1 MYRQVNR
8 LELAKIGKKKQ
19 MHSWITIKKKDFFI
33 KRNNQSTG
41 YPHNNSTEERQV
53 KNKRKR
59 LSDHEYR
66 FCDAREH
73 YCQLLV
79 SAFCLDVYTTA
90 AESFK
95 NNNPTYRNL
104 ELVLAWVKL
113 LSIFHAKKTSQRVE
127 NDHL

>member
-1 MYRQVNR
+1 MYRQANR

-19 MHSWITIKKKDFFI
+19 MHSWITIKKRIFSSKETI
-33 KRNNQSTG
+33 KVQDD
-41 YPHNNSTEERQV
+41 PHNNSTEERQV

-73 YCQLLV
+73 YFQLLV
-79 SAFCLDVYTTA
+79 NAFCLDVYTTA

-104 ELVLAWVKL
+104 ELVVAWVKL

-127 NDHL
+127 NHHL